1 MYITVFK
8 KHSWHYKCTMI
19 EYVLLLLCV
28 YITGSDIS
36 STGAGGQY
44 REAQRGP
51 RTGPGKEGRQH
62 VPNAI
67 QESKGVYKP

>member
-1 MYITVFK
+1 
-8 KHSWHYKCTMI
+8 MI
-19 EYVLLLLCV
+19 EFLLMLLRV

-51 RTGPGKEGRQH
+51 RNGPGKEGRQH
-62 VPNAI
+62 VPNVI
-67 QESKGVYKP
+67 QEGKGVYKP